1 MIQIAEVTK
10 RYSSLPVLE
19 SFSAEIPEGKI
30 TQVSG
35 PSGCGKTTL
44 LRLIAGLESPDSGVL
59 YDDRFPMNS
68 PQARLA
74 NRKIA
79 FVFQENRLL
88 EELHVIDNFRFVA
101 PISSVD
107 AENAL
112 KRFGLS
118 GLSEAPVSSLSGG
131 MKRRIALLRALLFGG
146 NLVLLDEPFA
156 HLDLD
161 CKKIVQKETQRLLR
175 GKTVVFV
182 SHEQDSAELFQVEH
196 TICIPDLSKLRT
208 LSATP
213 KP

>member
-44 LRLIAGLESPDSGVL
+44 LRLIAGLESPDVGAL
-59 YDDRFPMNS
+59 YDDRFPRNS
-68 PQARLA
+68 PQARLT

-88 EELHVIDNFRFVA
+88 EELRVIDNFRFVA
-101 PISSVD
+101 AISSVD

-131 MKRRIALLRALLFGG
+131 MKRRIALLRALLSDWD
-146 NLVLLDEPFA
+146 LLLLDEPFA
-156 HLDLD
+156 HLDPD
-161 CKKIVQKETQRLLR
+161 CKKLVMEQTQLFLQ

-182 SHEQDSAELFQVEH
+182 SHEPEDTTFPVDHVIS
-196 TICIPDLSKLRT
+196 LSKPI
-208 LSATP
+208 AF
-213 KP
+213 